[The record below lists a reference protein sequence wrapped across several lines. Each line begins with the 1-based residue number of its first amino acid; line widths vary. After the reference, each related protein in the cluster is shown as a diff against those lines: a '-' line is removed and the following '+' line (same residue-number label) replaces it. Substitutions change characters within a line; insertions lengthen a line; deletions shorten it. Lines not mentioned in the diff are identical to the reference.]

1 MTQVLY
7 PSVQL
12 KDSLSSACYIREGN
26 ELLERGL
33 YLDLQPWSYH
43 VFDLEINS
51 TQTHKLSNPTPTL
64 PLAPEGEGNG
74 YCSSPKGEA

>member
-12 KDSLSSACYIREGN
+12 KDSLSSACYSREGN
-26 ELLERGL
+26 ELLGRGL

-43 VFDLEINS
+43 VFTLE
-51 TQTHKLSNPTPTL
+51 TTP
-64 PLAPEGEGNG
+64 
-74 YCSSPKGEA
+74 